1 MDFKYDLGDGID
13 LRILER
19 RHAPEFL
26 ALVEGNRDYFGV
38 WLTWGKTIVTIADAE
53 KFIERGLN
61 RFVTDGL
68 PWTGIWLDNVMVG
81 GVLFFPIEVQARS
94 TEIGYWLGE
103 AASGRG
109 VMTRAVRAML
119 GFAFDDLKLNRVALQ
134 ADVRN
139 TRSRAVAERL
149 GFTLEGV
156 RRQAWVVHD
165 EFVDFAAYAMLAS
178 DWRGLQITSRSE

>member
-1 MDFKYDLGDGID
+1 
-13 LRILER
+13 
-19 RHAPEFL
+19 
-26 ALVEGNRDYFGV
+26 
-38 WLTWGKTIVTIADAE
+38 
-53 KFIERGLN
+53 
-61 RFVTDGL
+61 
-68 PWTGIWLDNVMVG
+68 MVG
-81 GVLFFPIEVQARS
+81 GVLFFPIEVQAGS